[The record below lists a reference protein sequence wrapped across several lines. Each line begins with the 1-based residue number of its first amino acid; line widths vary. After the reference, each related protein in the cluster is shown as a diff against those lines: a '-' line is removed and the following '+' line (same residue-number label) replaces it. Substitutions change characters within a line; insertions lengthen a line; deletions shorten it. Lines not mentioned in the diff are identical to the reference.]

1 MSKTRKISRQQS
13 LAQIRPRR
21 LLSTFRRTLA
31 LVCCLLVGL
40 SLVARGADNSPQDRV
55 LLAAADKEKPRDPA
69 KGEAAKVSGVQG
81 RLIRVPLPLAG
92 NADQRVKSMIQR
104 AVDRFQPSDE
114 RPVIVLEFSSG
125 QAGSGEGS
133 IYSRAFELAQ
143 FLSSKELANV
153 KTVAYIP
160 KALKG
165 HAVLAA
171 MGCEEIVMAADAEMG
186 EAGIDLP
193 ADEPIQPAILS
204 GYRQIADRRHTI
216 PPQVALGMLD
226 KSLEVVK
233 VKTLVSV
240 DYVLSSELEELKKK
254 TQVLEEEVLFRPG
267 DFGRFSGRDGRE
279 LGFVKFLTNDRAQLA
294 KALELPETALE
305 EDPSLGGDWIPVQVT
320 VEGEIRP
327 VLISRLKSMIDDQ
340 LVGGEVNMLV
350 VRVNSPGGSLS
361 DSIQLATFLAT
372 IPRDSVRTVAYIGKE
387 ASGDAA
393 LIAMACHDVV
403 MHPTAKLGGP
413 GVHAMPADEV
423 HASLV
428 TIRDVIAKDSN
439 RSWSLVAALVD
450 PDVKVHRYQ
459 NTKTGLV
466 DYFTRDEWKE
476 QNDSENWQQGD
487 LVTPPVGVLDVDGTR
502 AKELNL
508 ADDTVENFDELKQ
521 LYGLENDPRLV
532 EPNWAD
538 ILIEALAR
546 DDVAAGLLTIAFI
559 SLIIELHVPGI
570 GIGGFVAA
578 LCFLLFFWA
587 KHLNG
592 TADWLEVL
600 LFFAGA
606 ISLMLEI
613 FVLPGFGI
621 FGLGGGLL
629 IIASLVLASQTFVM
643 PHSAAEYDQLRESLT
658 VVGAAGIL
666 TIVGMMII
674 RRYLPNLPL
683 FNQIM
688 LPAPVGEAAEE
699 LSARESMGHYEHLL
713 GEIGVTTTRLVPAGK
728 ARFGEE
734 LIDVTC
740 ESDLI
745 DRGSKVEVVSV
756 RGTRVVVKAVV

>member
-1 MSKTRKISRQQS
+1 MSKRRPISRTHRMVQLHGRS
-13 LAQIRPRR
+13 P
-21 LLSTFRRTLA
+21 LSKLRRTLA
-31 LVCCLLVGL
+31 MVCCLLAGV
-40 SLVARGADNSPQDRV
+40 SLVARGADSARNKP
-55 LLAAADKEKPRDPA
+55 LKLAAAEKKDPQDPA
-69 KGEAAKVSGVQG
+69 AAKAQVSGIQG

-92 NADQRVKSMIQR
+92 NADQRVKGMIQR

-114 RPVIVLEFSSG
+114 RPVIVLEFSPG

-160 KALKG
+160 KSIKG

-171 MGCEEIVMAADAEMG
+171 MGCEEIVMAADAELG

-216 PPQVALGMLD
+216 PPAVALGMLD
-226 KSLEVVK
+226 KSLEVLK

-240 DYVLSSELEELKKK
+240 DYVFRTELESLKEK
-254 TQVLEEEVLFRPG
+254 TQILEEEVLFRPG
-267 DFGRFSGRDGRE
+267 DFGRFSGRQGRE
-279 LGFVKFLTNDRAQLA
+279 LGFVKFLTSDRTQLA
-294 KALELPETALE
+294 KALELPASALE
-305 EDPSLGGDWIPVQVT
+305 EDPSLGGDWVPVQVS

-327 VLISRLKSMIDDQ
+327 LHISRLKSMIDDS
-340 LVGGEVNMLV
+340 LVGGEANMLV
-350 VRVNSPGGSLS
+350 VRINSPGGSLA
-361 DSIQLATFLAT
+361 DSVQLATFLAT
-372 IPRDSVRTVAYIGKE
+372 IPRDSVRTVAYISKE
-387 ASGDAA
+387 ARGDAA

-403 MHPTAKLGGP
+403 MHPTAILGGEGIRP
-413 GVHAMPADEV
+413 LPKPEV
-423 HASLV
+423 QASLV
-428 TIRDVIAKDSN
+428 TIRDVITKDSG
-439 RSWSLVAALVD
+439 RSWSLVAAMVD
-450 PDVKVHRYQ
+450 ADVKVHRYQ

-466 DYFTRDEWKE
+466 DYFTRDERKE
-476 QNDSENWQQGD
+476 QNDSADWQQGD
-487 LVTPPVGVLDVDGTR
+487 LVTPPVGILEMEGSR

-508 ADDTVENFDELKQ
+508 VDDTVENFDELKQ
-521 LYGLENDPRLV
+521 LYGLEGDPRLV

-538 ILIEALAR
+538 VLIEALAR
-546 DDVAAGLLTIAFI
+546 DDVAAVLLTIAFI
-559 SLIIELHVPGI
+559 SMIIELHVPGI

-578 LCFLLFFWA
+578 ICFLLFFWA

-606 ISLMLEI
+606 ICLLMEI
-613 FVLPGFGI
+613 FVIPGFGI

-643 PHSAAEYDQLRESLT
+643 PHSEADYDQLRESLT
-658 VVGAAGIL
+658 VVGGAGVL
-666 TIVGMMII
+666 TIAGMMIL
-674 RRYLPNLPL
+674 RRYLPKLPL
-683 FNQIM
+683 FNRIM
-688 LPAPVGEAAEE
+688 LSAPEGEAADE
-699 LSARESMGHYEHLL
+699 LSARESLGHYEHLL
-713 GEIGVTTTRLVPAGK
+713 GAVGVTTTRLVPAGK

-745 DRGSKVEVVSV
+745 DRGSKVEVISV
-756 RGTRVVVKAVV
+756 RGTRVVVKAVVV